1 MQAAN
6 VTAKA
11 YMDTWLLQINYPEVA
26 VILDNNGT
34 NTKLTF
40 KQERYT
46 VTVIDEE
53 YLFVPIESPFK

>member
-26 VILDNNGT
+26 IILNNNGT
-34 NTKLTF
+34 NTQLTF

>member
-40 KQERYT
+40 EQERYT

-53 YLFVPIESPFK
+53 YLFVPIVSPFK

>member
-34 NTKLTF
+34 NTELTF